1 MPDENVQP
9 TPSTTSGLTMNKIE
23 EELREEVAELGD
35 YDAAA
40 NALNRLRYLNK
51 ELTEYLALD
60 ILCTSKGDEY
70 FQAAAFETLYSI
82 NIQKGIGLIKSPP
95 EHLNTATLNAMIEC
109 ITVDSGVAVDHPEVL
124 EAAKILKETIK
135 NLDSE
140 KIHRMK
146 DSIEW
151 FLETYPDI

>member
-82 NIQKGIGLIKSPP
+82 NIQKGS
-95 EHLNTATLNAMIEC
+95 
-109 ITVDSGVAVDHPEVL
+109 D
-124 EAAKILKETIK
+124 
-135 NLDSE
+135 
-140 KIHRMK
+140 
-146 DSIEW
+146 
-151 FLETYPDI
+151 